1 MKSITNHGSIVL
13 ITNGKYAGKYGI
25 ILKKFDKKN
34 SKNDFDSIA
43 IYGFK
48 KSCSSI
54 DGMKNQIKKFI
65 KRKNLFSIFYKQ
77 VNTKHIL
84 FTEYKI
90 HKVFSSEKLYDL
102 LSNKISFNYGIKV
115 GLV

>member
-1 MKSITNHGSIVL
+1 
-13 ITNGKYAGKYGI
+13 
-25 ILKKFDKKN
+25 
-34 SKNDFDSIA
+34 
-43 IYGFK
+43 
-48 KSCSSI
+48 
-54 DGMKNQIKKFI
+54 MKNQIKKFI

-102 LSNKISFNYGIKV
+102 LSNKISFNYGIKEV
-115 GLV
+115 NAILRKNLSSVNPVSLSILLYR